1 MKRAVIVVAGG
12 AGIRMGLSVPKQF
25 LLLNNL
31 PVLMHTLKRFYEF
44 DPEITII
51 VVLPDNEIDRWKK
64 LLTDYNFL
72 IKHTIASGGRTRFHS
87 VKNGLSQIKENCI
100 IGIHDGVRPLCSPT
114 LIKRCFIEA
123 EKYSNA
129 IPAVK
134 VSDSIREVEQEINFA
149 VDREKLRII
158 QTPQCFEF
166 VLLKK
171 AYENIQAEN
180 FTDDAGVFEFSGNKI
195 HLVEGEKSNF
205 KITEPVDLLIA
216 SSLEKELFR
225 P

>member
-12 AGIRMGLSVPKQF
+12 SGVRMGLSVPKQF

-44 DPEITII
+44 DPEINII
-51 VVLPDNEIDRWKK
+51 VVLPDNEIDRWEK
-64 LLTDYNFL
+64 LISDYNFQ
-72 IKHTIASGGRTRFHS
+72 IKHTLASGGPSRFHS
-87 VKNGLSQIKENCI
+87 VKNGLSKISENCL
-100 IGIHDGVRPLCSPT
+100 IGIHDGVRPLCSPA

-123 EKYSNA
+123 EKFSNA
-129 IPAVK
+129 IPAIK
-134 VSDSIREVEQEINFA
+134 VSDSIREVEQGNNFA
-149 VDREKLRII
+149 IDREKLRII

-166 VLLKK
+166 ALLKK
-171 AYENIQAEN
+171 AYENILAEN

-195 HLVEGEKSNF
+195 HLVEGEKSNI
-205 KITEPVDLLIA
+205 KITEPADLLIA
-216 SSLEKELFR
+216 TSLEKELFR